1 MPELEYMGF
10 DIAVSETGIKLIE
23 INSMPEMTDY
33 QIAGPL
39 KKDPWYGKLWQRAL
53 ARKHPH
59 QPPSG
64 VND

>member
-1 MPELEYMGF
+1 
-10 DIAVSETGIKLIE
+10 
-23 INSMPEMTDY
+23 MPEMTDY